1 MRLANT
7 PTAELDPPDLAWPGG
22 GYRVAY
28 DVALTRV
35 AEMIVLLLI
44 GVGKVSTIVVTL
56 AVKAL
61 RIAEMRSG
69 VDVGGA
75 AAAISWESM
84 LATMDIA
91 VT

>member
-35 AEMIVLLLI
+35 AEMHWYKSWSAKDM
-44 GVGKVSTIVVTL
+44 GVVFWRSHAGFKD
-56 AVKAL
+56 AL
-61 RIAEMRSG
+61 NDGR
-69 VDVGGA
+69 
-75 AAAISWESM
+75 
-84 LATMDIA
+84 
-91 VT
+91 